1 VPSVLVID
9 SCLGDYD
16 LCTLH
21 WVGEEPEVVAE
32 GDHTMLVTSTDPAW
46 WSEGGGTGDAPAT
59 FVLGTS
65 AAGASVSA
73 DDIVWALDQ
82 IRASGAEPRTFVVA
96 MGLTGLPLRQYA
108 EGLAGTSQTSRA
120 DLVGM
125 AFCGT
130 PHGGCSALATYGDLP
145 LNNVRYGFGMGNKT
159 IRGGE
164 CPGGRARME
173 KLLNLLKYDR
183 VDPTPLISHRFQ
195 GLDQVETAF
204 RLMEAKPPE
213 LVKTIVTL

>member
-1 VPSVLVID
+1 MERLTSKRHAKWLAGLVLAFALALLAPGRQALADVRDDVPSVLVID

-108 EGLAGTSQTSRA
+108 EGPTWWAWPSAARPM
-120 DLVGM
+120 VG
-125 AFCGT
+125 AARLPPTETCPCGT
-130 PHGGCSALATYGDLP
+130 RCSQPSASRG
-145 LNNVRYGFGMGNKT
+145 T
-159 IRGGE
+159 I
-164 CPGGRARME
+164 
-173 KLLNLLKYDR
+173 
-183 VDPTPLISHRFQ
+183 
-195 GLDQVETAF
+195 
-204 RLMEAKPPE
+204 
-213 LVKTIVTL
+213 